1 MIIYSSL
8 GIAKLPTHS
17 NNHRK
22 RLATQSRHVGRP
34 DDSNVFIIKLPP
46 NPHYYSQTT
55 SFKGA
60 NELNSIDDKSKK
72 VRFVFVHIHSI
83 SIENLIQ
90 HVCIECLALCVLLI
104 VFPTNTFLSNEL
116 FEVSGTLNNKHCHGK
131 VFIL

>member
-1 MIIYSSL
+1 MKFIYSSL

-22 RLATQSRHVGRP
+22 RLATQSRHVGVVGRP

-72 VRFVFVHIHSI
+72 VRFVFVYSHSDSHSHSHSLRI
-83 SIENLIQ
+83 SFSMFFLYKHQ
-90 HVCIECLALCVLLI
+90 FCV
-104 VFPTNTFLSNEL
+104 FY
-116 FEVSGTLNNKHCHGK
+116 
-131 VFIL
+131 